1 MSTEFDRGTWVY
13 VTRGDTPT
21 FTPEL
26 YIKNSNDEWI
36 PFTPAAGSK
45 IIFRLKKDP
54 MVGEVLL
61 EKELVDGELAFDVAD
76 TASLEF
82 GDYRYELEYVLGA
95 YHETFVKPVIEQGVF
110 TIGLENENHG
120 S

>member
-1 MSTEFDRGTWVY
+1 MSTVTDRGTWIY
-13 VTRGDTPT
+13 MTRGDTPT
-21 FTPEL
+21 YIPEL
-26 YIKNSNDEWI
+26 YVKNSNGEYV

-45 IIFRLKKDP
+45 IYFRLKKYP
-54 MVGEVLL
+54 EIGEVLL
-61 EKELVDGELAFDVAD
+61 EKEMVDGELAFDVAD

-82 GDYRYELEYVLGA
+82 GDYRYELEYVNGA

-110 TIGLENENHG
+110 TIGPENENHG

>member
-13 VTRGDTPT
+13 MTRGDTPT

-26 YIKNSNDEWI
+26 YIKDSNDQWI
-36 PFTPAAGSK
+36 LFTPAAGSK

-61 EKELVDGELAFDVAD
+61 EKELVSGELAFAVAD
-76 TASLEF
+76 TASLPF
-82 GDYRYELEYVLGA
+82 GDYFYELEYVNGT
-95 YHETFVKPVIEQGVF
+95 YHETFVKPIIEEGVF
-110 TIGLENENHG
+110 RIGAENENHG